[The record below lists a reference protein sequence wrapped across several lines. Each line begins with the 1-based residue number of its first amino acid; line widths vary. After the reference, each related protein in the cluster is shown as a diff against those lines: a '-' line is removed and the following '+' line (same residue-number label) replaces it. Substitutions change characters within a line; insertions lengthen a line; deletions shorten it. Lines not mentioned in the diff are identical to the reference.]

1 MKIGIM
7 GGTFDPIHIGHLLL
21 GEFAYEDFG
30 LDEIWFLPNG
40 NPPHKS
46 LAEVT
51 PGVMERVE
59 MVRKA
64 IQGVPYFKVSEY
76 EAIENA
82 HSYTYRTMQ
91 HFSETYPQHQFYF
104 ILGADSLFAIEQWKY
119 FREIFPT
126 CTILAAM
133 RDDKDRKDME
143 DQIRYLEETYQAK
156 IELLQAPLLEIS
168 STTIRNRAG
177 NGYTV
182 RYMVPDTVAQY
193 IREKGFYKRGKSE
206 NTGMSEKETELKTLR
221 TYDWRDVY
229 LCGTGYGS
237 SRRCAKSNE
246 SRTASRLRE
255 VRKRTGTGG
264 TLQETRNYADGIG
277 RKNPCTGACEARCV
291 FCQGKVRSRRQRD
304 FRCHS
309 VSHHRKSRYESDGK
323 DSVCGGLYGTG
334 TKDDSGSGRDSL

>member
-133 RDDKDRKDME
+133 RDDKDRKNME
-143 DQIRYLEETYQAK
+143 AQIRYLEETYQAK

-206 NTGMSEKETELKTLR
+206 NTGMSEKETE
-221 TYDWRDVY
+221 
-229 LCGTGYGS
+229 
-237 SRRCAKSNE
+237 
-246 SRTASRLRE
+246 
-255 VRKRTGTGG
+255 
-264 TLQETRNYADGIG
+264 
-277 RKNPCTGACEARCV
+277 
-291 FCQGKVRSRRQRD
+291 
-304 FRCHS
+304 
-309 VSHHRKSRYESDGK
+309 
-323 DSVCGGLYGTG
+323 
-334 TKDDSGSGRDSL
+334 

>member
-91 HFSETYPQHQFYF
+91 HFSKTYPQHQFYF

-206 NTGMSEKETELKTLR
+206 NTGQHIVPAHTGWPPELQAQFVRKNHSPPHPIHQTPVCFLFSYVLSPLFFYNFYREKIRRITPYIILR
-221 TYDWRDVY
+221 TF
-229 LCGTGYGS
+229 G
-237 SRRCAKSNE
+237 
-246 SRTASRLRE
+246 
-255 VRKRTGTGG
+255 
-264 TLQETRNYADGIG
+264 
-277 RKNPCTGACEARCV
+277 V
-291 FCQGKVRSRRQRD
+291 F
-304 FRCHS
+304 
-309 VSHHRKSRYESDGK
+309 YI
-323 DSVCGGLYGTG
+323 
-334 TKDDSGSGRDSL
+334 

>member
-40 NPPHKS
+40 NHPHKS

-91 HFSETYPQHQFYF
+91 HFSKTYPQHQFYF

-182 RYMVPDTVAQY
+182 RYMVPDTVEQY

-206 NTGMSEKETELKTLR
+206 NTGMSEKETE
-221 TYDWRDVY
+221 
-229 LCGTGYGS
+229 
-237 SRRCAKSNE
+237 
-246 SRTASRLRE
+246 
-255 VRKRTGTGG
+255 
-264 TLQETRNYADGIG
+264 
-277 RKNPCTGACEARCV
+277 
-291 FCQGKVRSRRQRD
+291 
-304 FRCHS
+304 
-309 VSHHRKSRYESDGK
+309 
-323 DSVCGGLYGTG
+323 
-334 TKDDSGSGRDSL
+334 

>member
-51 PGVMERVE
+51 PGVME
-59 MVRKA
+59 RKA

-206 NTGMSEKETELKTLR
+206 NTGMSEKETE
-221 TYDWRDVY
+221 
-229 LCGTGYGS
+229 
-237 SRRCAKSNE
+237 
-246 SRTASRLRE
+246 
-255 VRKRTGTGG
+255 
-264 TLQETRNYADGIG
+264 
-277 RKNPCTGACEARCV
+277 
-291 FCQGKVRSRRQRD
+291 
-304 FRCHS
+304 
-309 VSHHRKSRYESDGK
+309 
-323 DSVCGGLYGTG
+323 
-334 TKDDSGSGRDSL
+334 